1 MHALKAR
8 VQNGRFIIDEPANL
22 PDGTELYLV
31 PSNPEWSD
39 EGALTA
45 TQRDALEA
53 ALERGSADIAAG
65 RVVDARE
72 FLAKLPIP

>member
-1 MHALKAR
+1 MQALKAR

-31 PSNPEWSD
+31 PSTPEWSD
-39 EGALTA
+39 EGTLTA
-45 TQRDALEA
+45 SQRDALDA

-72 FLAKLPIP
+72 